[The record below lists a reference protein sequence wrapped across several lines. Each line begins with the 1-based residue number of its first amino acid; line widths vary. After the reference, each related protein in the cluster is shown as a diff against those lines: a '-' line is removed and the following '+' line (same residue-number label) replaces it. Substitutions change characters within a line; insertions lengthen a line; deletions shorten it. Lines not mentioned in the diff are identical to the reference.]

1 MSIYENIAATRNRHS
16 QILSSL
22 AAVDRAPEALKSQDV
37 YLTSL
42 RDDLNATNRDLRE
55 IQKRTQAE
63 REKHA
68 SYRDSTI
75 RRLMYRATGKRAD
88 FEERADR
95 EMREYYSA
103 LERENEMQAQKDM
116 LGTEIGEAESR
127 KKELQRACNERAA
140 LSDELEAMYRSLFE
154 GPTEEFPEE
163 DAQEQVTKTAQRRYG
178 ELSERLDNINRAAQ
192 CLAKAQL
199 TIKQALLNLFEAV
212 RQCERDIWGFGGLLA
227 DMGQQNCLSRAQQK
241 VSQTQMLVN
250 QAMRLDRHVQP
261 LPAMNIVQHDMI
273 SGLIFDNAFYNINF
287 LKRVQQSFNEVK
299 LAEHALGVQLRRT
312 KSRAADMQEDVGE
325 ATVTLDSAQR
335 ELRRLREQAF
345 MQAAEPPP
353 PYSEKTFESESA
365 GGLETPSGL

>member
-1 MSIYENIAATRNRHS
+1 MSIYENIAAARDRHS

-22 AAVDRAPEALKSQDV
+22 TAVDRAPAALKSHDV
-37 YLTSL
+37 YLSDL
-42 RDDLNATNRDLRE
+42 RSELSQTNRDLQDVRK
-55 IQKRTQAE
+55 QTHAE

-68 SYRDSTI
+68 SFRDSTV

-88 FEERADR
+88 FEERAEK
-95 EMREYYSA
+95 EMRGYYGA
-103 LERENEMQAQKDM
+103 LERENETQAQKEM
-116 LGTEIGEAESR
+116 LEAQIGEAVSQKR
-127 KKELQRACNERAA
+127 ELERACNERAA

-199 TIKQALLNLFEAV
+199 TIKQALLGLFEAV
-212 RQCERDIWGFGGLLA
+212 RHCERDVWGFGGILA
-227 DMGQQNCLSRAQQK
+227 DMGQQNCLSQAQQK

-250 QAMRLDRHVQP
+250 QAMRLDHSVQP

-273 SGLIFDNAFYNINF
+273 SGLIFDNAFYNISF
-287 LKRVQQSFNEVK
+287 LKRVQESFNEVK
-299 LAEHALGVQLRRT
+299 QAEHALGVQLRRS

-325 ATVTLDSAQR
+325 ATATLDSAQQ
-335 ELRRLREQAF
+335 ELRRIREQAF

-353 PYSEKTFESESA
+353 PYSEKTSEVES
-365 GGLETPSGL
+365 GLETGSQI

>member
-42 RDDLNATNRDLRE
+42 RDELNATNRDLRE